1 LTILKE
7 WVGGGGREDVLDMYG
22 GKTPSAKASTV
33 IVAASLFG
41 LFRILSNPLC
51 LREGFQGSQM
61 EKLLWLDSVR
71 LNMDVVGP
79 WDIMRR
85 RR

>member
-1 LTILKE
+1 VAADGKMI
-7 WVGGGGREDVLDMYG
+7 YG

-61 EKLLWLDSVR
+61 EMPSWLDSVR